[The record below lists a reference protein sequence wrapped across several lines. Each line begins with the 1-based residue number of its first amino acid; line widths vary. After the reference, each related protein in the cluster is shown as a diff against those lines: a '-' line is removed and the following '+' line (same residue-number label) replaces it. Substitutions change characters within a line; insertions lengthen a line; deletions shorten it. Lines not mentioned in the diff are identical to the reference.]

1 MTTRTK
7 SEYRGDDRLLFGIIL
22 GVLAF
27 WLFAQ
32 TTLNIAPTMAADLD
46 MATNVM
52 NIAVSITALFSGIF
66 IVVVGGLA
74 DRLGR
79 VKIVMWGFGLGIAGS
94 LLVGVAPLGNLAGP
108 LLMLGRVFQGL
119 SAAFI
124 MPASLALVKAY
135 WDGAAR
141 QRAISLW
148 SMGSWGGSGFA
159 ALFGGLMAENV
170 GWRYI
175 FFASALVSLAG
186 MLMVRGTPE
195 SRAATQGGFKFDT
208 TGVLTFMVTMVA
220 LQVVVTQG
228 SRMGWTSP
236 TTLGL
241 AATALAFGVLF
252 FRTES
257 KAPNAFVNFR
267 LFRNSTYTGATL
279 SNLLL
284 NGVAGMQLVSMTLV
298 QLGGGLS
305 AQQAGMLTLGYAIA
319 IVAFIRVG
327 EKLLQ
332 KFGARAPMI
341 WGSLIVGLSIA
352 LLLPTNLLLG
362 QYKVLAVIAYTLFGV
377 GLAFYATP
385 STDAALSSLPD
396 DQAGSGSGIYKMASS
411 LGASFGVA
419 ISAAIFTA
427 LSAEDESFHW
437 LDGVITFAGRQD
449 NLALREAAIVALG
462 FNLLMV
468 AAAIA
473 SIVLTVPKGRP
484 AATTLNPAPLVTGS
498 PPLRSSRDASDLVSM
513 RERRARDPEDR
524 VVEPSDR
531 KGVREKMFDKTGAD
545 SFPASDPPSS
555 IPDPEED
562 PF

>member
-1 MTTRTK
+1 MTTRIH

-32 TTLNIAPTMAADLD
+32 TTLNIAPTMAADLHV
-46 MATNVM
+46 ATNVM

-79 VKIVMWGFGLGIAGS
+79 VKTVMWGFALGIAGS
-94 LLVGVAPLGNLAGP
+94 LLVGVAPPGALAAP
-108 LLMLGRVFQGL
+108 LLMLGRVLQGL

-135 WDGAAR
+135 WEGAAR

-159 ALFGGLMAENV
+159 ALFGGLVAENV

-195 SRAATQGGFKFDT
+195 SRAAAQGAFKFDT
-208 TGVLTFMVTMVA
+208 AGVLTFMVTMVA

-236 TTLGL
+236 LSLGL

-257 KAPNAFVNFR
+257 KAPNAFVNFE
-267 LFRNSTYTGATL
+267 LFRNSTYTGATV

-284 NGVAGMQLVSMTLV
+284 NGVAGMQLVSMMLV

-305 AQQAGMLTLGYAIA
+305 AQEAGMLTLGYAIA
-319 IVAFIRVG
+319 IVGFIRVG
-327 EKLLQ
+327 ERLLQ

-341 WGSLIVGLSIA
+341 WGSLVVGLSIA
-352 LLLPTNLLLG
+352 LLMPTHLMLG
-362 QYKVLAVIAYTLFGV
+362 QYKVLAVVAYTLFGL

-385 STDAALSSLPD
+385 STDAALASLPD

-427 LSAEDESFHW
+427 LSAADEPFHW

-449 NLALREAAIVALG
+449 NLALRQAAIVALG

-484 AATTLNPAPLVTGS
+484 AAS
-498 PPLRSSRDASDLVSM
+498 QLVSG
-513 RERRARDPEDR
+513 RERRPRDPEDR
-524 VVEPSDR
+524 VVEPGDR
-531 KGVREKMFDKTGAD
+531 EGVREKMFDKTVAD

-555 IPDPEED
+555 IPDPEDD